1 MVEWMRYLL
10 LYTYI
15 TDMSYHSLSLKN
27 FRSYSNHAVQ
37 LSPSVN
43 IIVGPNGSGKTNL
56 LEALYVLSHGSSF
69 RVSDKDLVQHGQEW
83 LRIEGVYED
92 KLRVMKYKLGGV
104 PPKEFN
110 LDGVKKQRLTHQQR
124 VPLVLF
130 EPNELRLLN
139 GAPQR
144 RRDYIDA
151 LGGRLWPT
159 AARLKGQY
167 ERALL
172 QRNNIIRQAAERPSG
187 VFDDQ
192 FFVWDIKLSEY
203 AAGLVERRLELIKT
217 WNQRLSE
224 LYSSIAGAQHN
235 IEVIYKSS
243 IQTADYKAALLHQ
256 LTARRQQDI
265 VRGFTSV
272 GPHRDDLVVL
282 INGVDASVSASR
294 GELRTLVLAI
304 KIIEL
309 NVLNE
314 LSDKRP
320 LLLLDDV
327 FSELDAVRRRALAE
341 LARDFQTIITTT
353 DADIVA
359 DYFSSGYNL
368 LSVAR

>member
-1 MVEWMRYLL
+1 
-10 LYTYI
+10 
-15 TDMSYHSLSLKN
+15 MSYHSLSLKN
-27 FRSYSNHAVQ
+27 FRSYSDHSVQ

-56 LEALYVLSHGSSF
+56 LEALYVLSQGTSF

-83 LRIEGVYED
+83 LRLEAVYED
-92 KLRVMKYKLGGV
+92 KLRVMKYKLGDT

-139 GAPQR
+139 GSPQR

-151 LGGRLWPT
+151 LVGRLWPA

-217 WNQRLSE
+217 WNERLSE
-224 LYSSIAGAQHN
+224 LYSSIAGAQHQ
-235 IEVIYKSS
+235 VKVVYKSG
-243 IQTADYKAALLHQ
+243 ILAEDYKTALLQQ
-256 LTARRQQDI
+256 LTARRQADI
-265 VRGFTSV
+265 ARGFTSI
-272 GPHRDDLVVL
+272 GPHRDDLVIVL
-282 INGVDASVSASR
+282 NDADASLSASR

-309 NVLNE
+309 NLLNE

-353 DADIVA
+353 DADVVA
-359 DYFSSGYNL
+359 DYFASGYHL
-368 LSVAR
+368 IDVSD